1 MTMFKEKKSKKSV
14 KDTEVIRRERQS
26 DDDDKLVITVQD
38 WKTSC
43 VGWISPFD
51 LLMFL
56 GWWFPELFTRLCN
69 SITEEDG
76 GTLMKLLAVKLAIK
90 ELQDLEHEL
99 ELDLRDNIHE
109 D

>member
-1 MTMFKEKKSKKSV
+1 MTMFKDKKSKKCV
-14 KDTEVIRRERQS
+14 DTTKVIRRERQS

-43 VGWISPFD
+43 VGGISPFD

-56 GWWFPELFTRLCN
+56 GWWFPELFRRLCT
-69 SITEEDG
+69 SIREEDG
-76 GTLMKLLAVKLAIK
+76 GTLMKLLSVRLALTKL
-90 ELQDLEHEL
+90 HEL
-99 ELDLRDNIHE
+99 EEELSKEYNNEKDE